1 MKRFHAQEISPVHG
15 VCIVDDPHGEYVRHS
30 DAEAEIAKLTQDRDR
45 YAQLTERMKCALRKP
60 GTEGSYVEWAA
71 ECRDAV
77 DKLKDAQAEIERLR
91 GLVRDAWVEGYC
103 AALPETPNRDCLGEL
118 TKWAAASFTYLQALL
133 STETPDESK

>member
-1 MKRFHAQEISPVHG
+1 MKRYHAQPISPVHG
-15 VCIVDDPHGEYVRHS
+15 VCIVDDPHGEYVRYE
-30 DAEAEIAKLTQDRDR
+30 DAQAEIAKLAQDRDR
-45 YAQLTERMKCALRKP
+45 YAQLTERMKSALRQP

-91 GLVRDAWVEGYC
+91 DALDQIARLYERDSC
-103 AALPETPNRDCLGEL
+103 AGSMHLAQLFYDARCIART
-118 TKWAAASFTYLQALL
+118 TL

>member
-1 MKRFHAQEISPVHG
+1 MIRFSLQSAHANASFVSDNDGPWVL
-15 VCIVDDPHGEYVRHS
+15 YS
-30 DAEAEIAKLTQDRDR
+30 DAQAEIAKLTQDRDR

-103 AALPETPNRDCLGEL
+103 AALPETPDRDCLGEL
-118 TKWAAASFTYLQALL
+118 TQWAVASFTYQQAL
-133 STETPDESK
+133 STETPDAIR